1 MGGREE
7 GKEGRGPAHTDE
19 GPAPRARRRTCSGSE
34 RLREVPGLGGGGASA
49 DAYLHMRRLVIY
61 NFSSAS
67 SKLLM
72 S

>member
-1 MGGREE
+1 MTLGPPPAGDTCAPRGGR
-7 GKEGRGPAHTDE
+7 GRGRLL
-19 GPAPRARRRTCSGSE
+19 GSAP
-34 RLREVPGLGGGGASA
+34 VASA
-49 DAYLHMRRLVIY
+49 SAYLHMRRLDIY